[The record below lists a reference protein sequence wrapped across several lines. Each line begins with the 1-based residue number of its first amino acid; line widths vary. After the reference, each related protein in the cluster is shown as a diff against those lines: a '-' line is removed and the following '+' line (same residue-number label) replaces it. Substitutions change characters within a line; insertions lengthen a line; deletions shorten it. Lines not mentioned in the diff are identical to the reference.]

1 MFPWIRTNVST
12 LAQDYYF
19 ISTSSPED
27 VNSTSGGY
35 CQSHNMKVV
44 FKVMSEE
51 TMMKKQKQEEMV
63 VGKEVFRI
71 NSEVRPMT
79 DHVEM
84 ASKGEEEKRRDLARK
99 RRRKERRGRQ
109 REAVMRMEEEE
120 EVEEVKDV
128 KEMRSEWRREEPLA
142 KPSLTGASASLET
155 LSVSLLL
162 LSLVALAMLPQ
173 N

>member
-1 MFPWIRTNVST
+1 MSS

-19 ISTSSPED
+19 ISTSSPEN

-51 TMMKKQKQEEMV
+51 TMKKQKQEEV
-63 VGKEVFRI
+63 VVEKEVFRI

-120 EVEEVKDV
+120 EEEV

-155 LSVSLLL
+155 LSASLLL
-162 LSLVALAMLPQ
+162 LSLVSLAMLPQ

>member
-1 MFPWIRTNVST
+1 MSS

-19 ISTSSPED
+19 ISTSSPEN

-51 TMMKKQKQEEMV
+51 TMKKQKQEEV
-63 VGKEVFRI
+63 VVEKEVFRI

-109 REAVMRMEEEE
+109 REAMMRMEEEE
-120 EVEEVKDV
+120 EKEEEM

-155 LSVSLLL
+155 LSASLLL
-162 LSLVALAMLPQ
+162 LSLVSLTMLPQ

>member
-1 MFPWIRTNVST
+1 MFPWIRSNEST

-19 ISTSSPED
+19 ISTSSPEN

-51 TMMKKQKQEEMV
+51 SMKKQKQEEV
-63 VGKEVFRI
+63 VVDKEVFRI

-109 REAVMRMEEEE
+109 REAVMRMEEKED
-120 EVEEVKDV
+120 VEDV

-155 LSVSLLL
+155 LSVFLLL

>member
-1 MFPWIRTNVST
+1 MSS

-19 ISTSSPED
+19 ISTSSPEN

-51 TMMKKQKQEEMV
+51 TMKKQKQEELV
-63 VGKEVFRI
+63 VEKEVFRI

-109 REAVMRMEEEE
+109 REAVMRMEEE
-120 EVEEVKDV
+120 VKDV
-128 KEMRSEWRREEPLA
+128 EEMRSEWRREEPLA

-162 LSLVALAMLPQ
+162 LSLVSLAMLPQ

>member
-1 MFPWIRTNVST
+1 M
-12 LAQDYYF
+12 LLQDYYF
-19 ISTSSPED
+19 ISTSGPSD
-27 VNSTSGGY
+27 VLSRVGGF
-35 CQSHNMKVV
+35 CKSHNMKVV

-51 TMMKKQKQEEMV
+51 TMKKQKQEEV
-63 VGKEVFRI
+63 VVEKEVFRI

-120 EVEEVKDV
+120 EEEV

-155 LSVSLLL
+155 LSLSLLL
-162 LSLVALAMLPQ
+162 LSLVSLAMLPQ

>member
-1 MFPWIRTNVST
+1 MSS

-51 TMMKKQKQEEMV
+51 TMKKQKQEEVEV
-63 VGKEVFRI
+63 VEKEVFRI

-84 ASKGEEEKRRDLARK
+84 ASKGEEEMRRDLARK

-109 REAVMRMEEEE
+109 REAGRMEEEE
-120 EVEEVKDV
+120 EEDV

-155 LSVSLLL
+155 LSASLLL
-162 LSLVALAMLPQ
+162 LSLVSLAMLPQ

>member
-1 MFPWIRTNVST
+1 MEHFPWIRTS

-51 TMMKKQKQEEMV
+51 TMKKQKQEEPV
-63 VGKEVFRI
+63 VVEKEVFRI

-120 EVEEVKDV
+120 EDV

-155 LSVSLLL
+155 LSSVSLLL
-162 LSLVALAMLPQ
+162 LSLVSLTMLPQ

>member
-1 MFPWIRTNVST
+1 MEYFSWIRTDVLS
-12 LAQDYYF
+12 QDYYF

-51 TMMKKQKQEEMV
+51 TMKKQKQEEVEV
-63 VGKEVFRI
+63 VEKEVFRI

-109 REAVMRMEEEE
+109 REAVMRMEEKED
-120 EVEEVKDV
+120 VEDV
-128 KEMRSEWRREEPLA
+128 KEIRSEWRREEPLA

-155 LSVSLLL
+155 LSVFLLL

>member
-1 MFPWIRTNVST
+1 MSS

-51 TMMKKQKQEEMV
+51 TMKKQKQEEV
-63 VGKEVFRI
+63 VVEKEVFRI

-120 EVEEVKDV
+120 EDV

-155 LSVSLLL
+155 LSSVSLLL
-162 LSLVALAMLPQ
+162 LSLVSLAMLPQ

>member
-1 MFPWIRTNVST
+1 
-12 LAQDYYF
+12 
-19 ISTSSPED
+19 
-27 VNSTSGGY
+27 
-35 CQSHNMKVV
+35 MKVV

-51 TMMKKQKQEEMV
+51 SLKKQKQEEV
-63 VGKEVFRI
+63 VVDKEVFRI

-99 RRRKERRGRQ
+99 RRKERRGRQ
-109 REAVMRMEEEE
+109 REAVMRMEEKED
-120 EVEEVKDV
+120 VEDV

-155 LSVSLLL
+155 LSLFLLL
-162 LSLVALAMLPQ
+162 LSLVSLAMLPQ

>member
-1 MFPWIRTNVST
+1 MST

-44 FKVMSEE
+44 FKVMSEDG
-51 TMMKKQKQEEMV
+51 MKKQKQEEEV
-63 VGKEVFRI
+63 VVEKEVFRI

-120 EVEEVKDV
+120 EEEVEEV
-128 KEMRSEWRREEPLA
+128 RSEWRREEPLA

>member
-1 MFPWIRTNVST
+1 MSS

-19 ISTSSPED
+19 ISTSSPEN

-51 TMMKKQKQEEMV
+51 TMKKQKEEEV
-63 VGKEVFRI
+63 VVEKEVFRI

-109 REAVMRMEEEE
+109 REVVMRMEEEE
-120 EVEEVKDV
+120 V

-155 LSVSLLL
+155 LSSASLLL
-162 LSLVALAMLPQ
+162 LSLVSLAMLPQ

>member
-1 MFPWIRTNVST
+1 
-12 LAQDYYF
+12 
-19 ISTSSPED
+19 
-27 VNSTSGGY
+27 
-35 CQSHNMKVV
+35 MKVV

-51 TMMKKQKQEEMV
+51 TMKKQKQEEVEV
-63 VGKEVFRI
+63 VEKEVFRI

-120 EVEEVKDV
+120 DV

-155 LSVSLLL
+155 LSLSLLL
-162 LSLVALAMLPQ
+162 LSLVSLAMLPQ

>member
-1 MFPWIRTNVST
+1 MSS

-51 TMMKKQKQEEMV
+51 TMKKQKQEEV
-63 VGKEVFRI
+63 VVEKEVFRI

-120 EVEEVKDV
+120 DV

-155 LSVSLLL
+155 LSASLLL
-162 LSLVALAMLPQ
+162 LSLVSLAMLPQ

>member
-1 MFPWIRTNVST
+1 MEHFPWIRTSLT
-12 LAQDYYF
+12 QDYYF
-19 ISTSSPED
+19 ISTSSPEN

-51 TMMKKQKQEEMV
+51 TMKKQKQEEV
-63 VGKEVFRI
+63 VVEKEVFRI

-120 EVEEVKDV
+120 VEDV

-155 LSVSLLL
+155 LSLSLLL
-162 LSLVALAMLPQ
+162 LSLVSLAMLPQ

>member
-1 MFPWIRTNVST
+1 MST

-51 TMMKKQKQEEMV
+51 TMMKKKQEEV
-63 VGKEVFRI
+63 VVVEKEVFRI

>member
-1 MFPWIRTNVST
+1 MFPWIRSNEST

-19 ISTSSPED
+19 ISTSSPEN

-51 TMMKKQKQEEMV
+51 SLKKQKQEEV
-63 VGKEVFRI
+63 VVDKEVFRI

-79 DHVEM
+79 DHEEM

-109 REAVMRMEEEE
+109 REAVMRMEEKED
-120 EVEEVKDV
+120 VEDV

-142 KPSLTGASASLET
+142 KPSLTGASASLEA

-162 LSLVALAMLPQ
+162 LSLVSLAMLPQ

>member
-1 MFPWIRTNVST
+1 LFPWIRSNEST

-19 ISTSSPED
+19 ISTSSPEN

-51 TMMKKQKQEEMV
+51 SLKKQKQEEV
-63 VGKEVFRI
+63 VVDKEVFRI
-71 NSEVRPMT
+71 NSEVRVRPMT

-120 EVEEVKDV
+120 EVKDV

-155 LSVSLLL
+155 LSLFLLL
-162 LSLVALAMLPQ
+162 LSLVSLAMLPQ

>member
-1 MFPWIRTNVST
+1 MSS

-51 TMMKKQKQEEMV
+51 SMKKQKQEEVEV
-63 VGKEVFRI
+63 VEKEVFRI

-120 EVEEVKDV
+120 DV

-155 LSVSLLL
+155 LSLSLLL
-162 LSLVALAMLPQ
+162 LSLVSLAMLPQ

>member
-1 MFPWIRTNVST
+1 MEYFSWIRTDVLS
-12 LAQDYYF
+12 QDYYF

-51 TMMKKQKQEEMV
+51 TMLRKQKQEEV
-63 VGKEVFRI
+63 VEKEVFRI

-79 DHVEM
+79 DHEEM

-120 EVEEVKDV
+120 EVKDV

-142 KPSLTGASASLET
+142 KPSLTGASASLEA

-162 LSLVALAMLPQ
+162 LSLVSLAMLPQ

>member
-1 MFPWIRTNVST
+1 MSS

-19 ISTSSPED
+19 ISTSSPEN

-51 TMMKKQKQEEMV
+51 TMKKQKQEEV
-63 VGKEVFRI
+63 VVEKEVFRI

-120 EVEEVKDV
+120 EEEDV

-155 LSVSLLL
+155 LSASLLL
-162 LSLVALAMLPQ
+162 LSLVSLAMLPQ